1 MKILVVAD
9 THKNYINLK
18 KAFDSVPDAD
28 LVVHLGDGES
38 EFAKLQSANP
48 TRNMVYVGGNCDED
62 FHRQWQAVEAHGLK
76 IFCCHGHN
84 HDVHKG
90 LKDLVDAA
98 KLYGCSAAL
107 YGHTHV
113 SYSGITDGVY
123 VMNPGSLDSP
133 RDGSA
138 PSFGILTA
146 DPLGNVEMEI
156 KEL

>member
-9 THKNYINLK
+9 THKNFTMLK

-28 LVVHLGDGES
+28 IVVHLGDGES
-38 EFAKLQSANP
+38 EFALLRGMNP
-48 TRNMVYVGGNCDED
+48 TRKMVFIGGNCDED
-62 FHRQWQAVEAHGLK
+62 FHKPWQSVDVCGRK
-76 IFCCHGHN
+76 IFCVHGHN

-90 LKDLVDAA
+90 VKDLVDAA
-98 KLYGCSAAL
+98 KHYGCSIAL

-113 SYSGITDGVY
+113 SHTELVDGVY

-138 PSFGILTA
+138 RSFGILTV
-146 DPLGNVEMEI
+146 DESGSVQMEI